1 MQRWRGCLPII
12 GYFAELQERHAM
24 TQASEPEVISE
35 HSEGEGIRGNG
46 VQMNDSEGNTIRDNS
61 EHGN

>member
-1 MQRWRGCLPII
+1 MQKWRGCLPII
-12 GYFAELQERHAM
+12 GYFAELQGRQAV
-24 TQASEPEVISE
+24 TQASEPEVVSE

-46 VQMNDSEGNTIRDNS
+46 GQTIDSEGHTITDNS

>member
-1 MQRWRGCLPII
+1 MQSWRGCLPII

-24 TQASEPEVISE
+24 TQALEAEVISE

-46 VQMNDSEGNTIRDNS
+46 AQINDSEGNTIRDNS

>member
-24 TQASEPEVISE
+24 TQASEPEVINE
-35 HSEGEGIRGNG
+35 HSE
-46 VQMNDSEGNTIRDNS
+46 
-61 EHGN
+61 

>member
-1 MQRWRGCLPII
+1 MQRWRGCLAII

-24 TQASEPEVISE
+24 TQALEPEVISE
-35 HSEGEGIRGNG
+35 QSEGEGIRGNG
-46 VQMNDSEGNTIRDNS
+46 VQTIDSEGHTITDNS

>member
-1 MQRWRGCLPII
+1 MQSWRGCLPII
-12 GYFAELQERHAM
+12 GYFAELQERQAM
-24 TQASEPEVISE
+24 TQALEPEVISE

>member
-35 HSEGEGIRGNG
+35 CSEGEGIRGNG
-46 VQMNDSEGNTIRDNS
+46 VQTIDSEGHMITDNS

>member
-12 GYFAELQERHAM
+12 GYFAELQERQAM
-24 TQASEPEVISE
+24 AQASESEVVIE
-35 HSEGEGIRGNG
+35 HSEGEGIRENG
-46 VQMNDSEGNTIRDNS
+46 MQTIDSEGDTIRDNS

>member
-12 GYFAELQERHAM
+12 GYFAELPERHAM
-24 TQASEPEVISE
+24 TQALEPEVISE

-46 VQMNDSEGNTIRDNS
+46 VQTIDSEGHTITDHS
-61 EHGN
+61 EHSN

>member
-24 TQASEPEVISE
+24 TQALEPEVISE
-35 HSEGEGIRGNG
+35 HSEGERIRGNG
-46 VQMNDSEGNTIRDNS
+46 MQTIDSEGHTITDNS

>member
-1 MQRWRGCLPII
+1 
-12 GYFAELQERHAM
+12 M
-24 TQASEPEVISE
+24 TQTSEPAIKAE

-46 VQMNDSEGNTIRDNS
+46 VQTIDSEGHTITDNS

>member
-1 MQRWRGCLPII
+1 MQIWRGCLPII
-12 GYFAELQERHAM
+12 GYFTELQERLAM
-24 TQASEPEVISE
+24 TQTSEPAIKAE

-46 VQMNDSEGNTIRDNS
+46 VQTIDSEGHTITDNS